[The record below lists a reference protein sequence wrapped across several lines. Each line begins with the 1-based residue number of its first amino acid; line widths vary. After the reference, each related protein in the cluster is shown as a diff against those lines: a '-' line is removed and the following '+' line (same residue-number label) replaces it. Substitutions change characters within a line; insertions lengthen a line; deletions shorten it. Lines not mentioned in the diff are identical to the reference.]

1 MITELSTYR
10 RFSKLNDSQPEP
22 TRGGKQKLI
31 IIPAILLIAIF
42 ALVYWL
48 AGRGWESTDDA
59 QVQGDIVPI
68 NARVSGYVSRILV
81 EDNQTVSPGQMLV
94 QLDQRDL
101 LAKLESVKAVI
112 ALQAAQKNASS
123 AQVSIVEKTSSAGE
137 MQAAS
142 AVLAAEAAVAAARS
156 QASGAE
162 SQADAAIANAE
173 AALEAVASAKSDIDT
188 AKAAV
193 EAAQAA
199 IKAAQADL
207 SSAEAQAKKTA
218 ADTARIEALY
228 REGATSKQQLDAM
241 QAANSSAQA
250 AVAAAK
256 ERVNS
261 AKAALA
267 QANARQKTAETM
279 FKQAEAKASA
289 AKAAEK
295 QAQAGAKTARKVLA
309 QAEAGLRQA
318 KAAHF
323 GAQTAPQQIA
333 ASIAQDKAAAARYK
347 QAIAD
352 TNNIKLQLS
361 YTNITSPVEGVV
373 GQKSV
378 QPGQFVQP
386 SQMLMAVVKIKDAWI
401 VANFKETQVRNM
413 HPGQKA
419 IIEVDTYHGIKIKG
433 KVDSIGAATGSK
445 FSLLPAEN
453 ATGNF
458 VKVVQ
463 RIPVKIIITQ
473 KLPKGVILRPGMNV
487 VAKVRTS

>member
-1 MITELSTYR
+1 MNEL
-10 RFSKLNDSQPEP
+10 QPESP
-22 TRGGKQKLI
+22 RPGRQKLI
-31 IIPAILLIAIF
+31 IIPVILLIAIF

-68 NARVSGYVSRILV
+68 NARVSGYVARVLV
-81 EDNQTVSPGQMLV
+81 EDNQTVSPGQMLL

-112 ALQAAQKNASS
+112 ALQSAQKTASS
-123 AQVSIVEKTSSAGE
+123 AQVSIVERTSSAAE

-142 AVLAAEAAVAAARS
+142 AVLAAEAAAAVAQS
-156 QASGAE
+156 QASGAAA
-162 SQADAAIANAE
+162 QADAAHASAE
-173 AALEAVASAKSDIDT
+173 AAVEAIASAKSDIDT
-188 AKAAV
+188 ARAAV

-199 IKAAQADL
+199 VKAAQADL
-207 SSAEAQAKKTA
+207 SSAEAQARKTA
-218 ADTARIEALY
+218 ADTDRIEALY
-228 REGATSKQQLDAM
+228 KEGAASKQQLDAI

-250 AVAAAK
+250 AAMAAK

-261 AKAALA
+261 TKAALA
-267 QANARQKTAETM
+267 QANARLAAAETM
-279 FKQAEAKASA
+279 LRQAEARAAA

-295 QAQAGAKTARKVLA
+295 QAQASAKAAKKVLA

-318 KAAHF
+318 RAVHY
-323 GAQTAPQQIA
+323 GTQTAPQQIT
-333 ASIAQDKAAAARYK
+333 ASIAQDKSASARYK
-347 QAIAD
+347 QALAD
-352 TNNIKLQLS
+352 AKNINLQIS
-361 YTNITSPVEGVV
+361 YTNISSPVEGVV

-378 QPGQFVQP
+378 QVGQFVQP
-386 SQMLMAVVKIKDAWI
+386 GQTLMAVVKIKDTWI

-419 IIEVDTYHGIKIKG
+419 IIEVDAYHGIKLKG

-463 RIPVKIIITQ
+463 RIPVKIVITQ
-473 KLPKGVILRPGMNV
+473 KLPKDFILRPGMNV
-487 VAKVRTS
+487 VAKVKTS

>member
-1 MITELSTYR
+1 MNEL
-10 RFSKLNDSQPEP
+10 QPESP
-22 TRGGKQKLI
+22 RTNGRQKLI
-31 IIPAILLIAIF
+31 IIPVILLIAIF

-68 NARVSGYVSRILV
+68 NARVSGYVARVLV

-101 LAKLESVKAVI
+101 LAKLESVKAAI
-112 ALQAAQKNASS
+112 ALQSAQKTASS
-123 AQVSIVEKTSSAGE
+123 AQVSIVERTSSAAE

-142 AVLAAEAAVAAARS
+142 AVLAAEAA
-156 QASGAE
+156 Q
-162 SQADAAIANAE
+162 
-173 AALEAVASAKSDIDT
+173 
-188 AKAAV
+188 AAV
-193 EAAQAA
+193 
-199 IKAAQADL
+199 KAAQADF

-218 ADTARIEALY
+218 ADMVRIEALY
-228 REGATSKQQLDAM
+228 KEGAASKQQLDAM

-250 AVAAAK
+250 AAAAAK

-261 AKAALA
+261 AKAALS
-267 QANARQKTAETM
+267 QANARLAAAETM
-279 FKQAEAKASA
+279 LRQAEARA
-289 AKAAEK
+289 AAARATEK
-295 QAQAGAKTARKVLA
+295 QAQAGAKAAKKILA

-318 KAAHF
+318 RAVHY
-323 GAQTAPQQIA
+323 GSQTAPQQIT
-333 ASIAQDKAAAARYK
+333 ASIAQDKSAAARYK
-347 QAIAD
+347 QALAD
-352 TNNIKLQLS
+352 AKNINLQLS
-361 YTNITSPVEGVV
+361 YTNISSPVEGVI

-378 QPGQFVQP
+378 QVGQFVQP
-386 SQMLMAVVKIKDAWI
+386 GQMLMAVVKIKDAWI

-419 IIEVDTYHGIKIKG
+419 IIEVDAYHGIKLKG
-433 KVDSIGAATGSK
+433 KIDSIGGATGSK

-463 RIPVKIIITQ
+463 RIPVKIVVTQ

-487 VAKVRTS
+487 VAKVKTS